1 MTSEI
6 HSVYFLQAD
15 GWTPEKARSWLKGHD
30 IKPSKRMRHEG
41 DQLRYNVIP
50 KEMFKSFS
58 TKKTDDNVYIVIGWY
73 SKKKKPQK
81 GGSGLVG
88 YWDALAPELK
98 ATNWMSQTV
107 SNFGNLPMTP
117 ALAQALSVVASQ
129 GLRHAGY

>member
-1 MTSEI
+1 MSDI
-6 HSVYFLQAD
+6 HTVYFMSGD

-41 DQLRYNVIP
+41 SELRYNVLP
-50 KEMFKSFS
+50 KELFKSFS
-58 TKKTDDNVYIVIGWY
+58 TKITKDGVHIVIGY
-73 SKKKKPQK
+73 YDKKKKAQK

-98 ATNWMSQTV
+98 STGWVSQTV
-107 SNFGNLPMTP
+107 SNMGNLPMTP
-117 ALAQALSVVASQ
+117 ALAQAISVVASQ